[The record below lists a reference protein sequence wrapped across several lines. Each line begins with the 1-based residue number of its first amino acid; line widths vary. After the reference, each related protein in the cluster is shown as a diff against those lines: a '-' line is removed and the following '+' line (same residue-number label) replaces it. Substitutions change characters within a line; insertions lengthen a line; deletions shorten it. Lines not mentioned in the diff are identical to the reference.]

1 MIAKGRKFSLPI
13 DLQLELFD
21 AMVLL
26 IITYGCEIWGY
37 KVLKVIEI
45 VHLTF
50 LKHDLGVSIDRSL
63 RFEYHIAT
71 VARQTSL
78 RVSALR
84 RMADT
89 LNPQG
94 ILTLYKAQQI
104 RPCMDYGALS
114 WMSSAA
120 THMQRLDAV
129 QQRALRLVATDEDQQ
144 QPATVT
150 SLKHSR
156 DVSAL
161 VVCHKAQVQGDSHLD
176 PLKLLPRTVQ
186 RCTRGVANND
196 ECVEVPHSRTSQHQ
210 CTYASRTS
218 RLWNLFTVATPG
230 VRDLNTQNF
239 TLAAHR

>member
-1 MIAKGRKFSLPI
+1 MICEYDVKSIKEVKTSLPI
-13 DLQLELFD
+13 TLS
-21 AMVLL
+21 
-26 IITYGCEIWGY
+26 GY
-37 KVLKVIEI
+37 KSYTSDTVGSGARGGTAVLVSNLLSESVFGVDTTSIGDEVWMQIGNIPGVLFVFFYIPPPDSQYYTLSAFSSIEENLNEFMPI
-45 VHLTF
+45 RYGLFGDVNARF
-50 LKHDLGVSIDRSL
+50 GKSVKDLL
-63 RFEYHIAT
+63 
-71 VARQTSL
+71 L
-78 RVSALR
+78 P
-84 RMADT
+84 
-89 LNPQG
+89 LNG
-94 ILTLYKAQQI
+94 S
-104 RPCMDYGALS
+104 D
-114 WMSSAA
+114 
-120 THMQRLDAV
+120 
-129 QQRALRLVATDEDQQ
+129 DEDQQ